1 MSRTVQLPAFTMAYS
16 KLPVLLIA
24 TMLSSAN
31 AATSTKDVQKAE
43 STPAIAGSSFYA
55 DKERGWFWYEEPE
68 PEPEPEQP
76 KEEPPA
82 PTPPP
87 QPTEKAEELPPVGS
101 VAWLQIMI
109 PKLKEAAIDDP
120 SEVNVKAFYYAQRLM
135 MDKAERFSRAS
146 MQTIKNEPLLDEDLR
161 YPTSNAASSALA
173 SAAEVQK
180 KELLK
185 IIANDAALMIFFK
198 GRACA
203 LCGQAISALQG
214 LEHAY
219 GFTIIPV
226 SMDGEPLPGGEY
238 QNLQYDA
245 GLAKHLGIITTP
257 AIAMAVPPNDV
268 RIISYSTISLEAAS
282 NRILQAASD
291 VGLISKE
298 EMNAT
303 SRLAQIGFIGPRQI
317 VDAPADPTKSPEDFV
332 NAMRDAAVRA
342 FDFQNGEDQ

>member
-1 MSRTVQLPAFTMAYS
+1 MVYSTLPI
-16 KLPVLLIA
+16 LLLA
-24 TMLSSAN
+24 TALFSSYGVAE
-31 AATSTKDVQKAE
+31 DKAQQTAD
-43 STPAIAGSSFYA
+43 SSPAIAGSSFYA
-55 DKERGWFWYEEPE
+55 DKERGWFWYEEPA
-68 PEPEPEQP
+68 PEPEPEQKIP
-76 KEEPPA
+76 PEPVIAPPPA
-82 PTPPP
+82 
-87 QPTEKAEELPPVGS
+87 QPAEKNEDLPPVGS

-146 MQTIKNEPLLDEDLR
+146 VQTIKNEPLLDEDLR

-185 IIANDAALMIFFK
+185 MVANDAALMLFFN
-198 GRACA
+198 GGDCT

-214 LEHAY
+214 LQHAY

-226 SMDGEPLPGGEY
+226 SMDGKPLPGGEY
-238 QNLQYDA
+238 KNLQYDS

-282 NRILQAASD
+282 NRILQAASE
-291 VGLISKE
+291 VGLISKS

-303 SRLAQIGFIGPRQI
+303 SRLTQIGLISPEQI
-317 VDAPADPTKSPEDFV
+317 LDAPADPTKSPDDFV
-332 NAMRDAAVRA
+332 NAMRDAAIRA
-342 FDFQNGEDQ
+342 FDIENGEEQ